1 MLDTV
6 SLKLALG
13 VVTLTL
19 CCLFL
24 GSFRR
29 TRSPYSGWWSVAL
42 ALWLAGN
49 ASFVLTGTS
58 QQVWANPL
66 GNALLVA
73 GAFGVWAGTRSLRLL
88 PTPRWPLLA
97 GPGVTAVAS
106 VLENPAVNA
115 WSGGLVY
122 LVMMGTGMAL
132 AARELSLLK
141 PGGSQAHR
149 PLQFAAAV
157 LVAYFVCR
165 GIVYVLEGPE
175 GEVFR
180 TYLGPAVTCVFLI
193 MLLITVSFGMTELSN
208 DQLVNTLRAR
218 ATRDGL
224 TGLLNRGAFMELA
237 DQECR
242 RLHAAGSGST
252 VILADLDHFKAVND
266 THGHAA
272 GDAAIQAFAAACLAS
287 VRRTDLV
294 GRYGGEEFVFLL
306 GGADQDR
313 ARAITSE
320 ISRNLASSNPPEG
333 MAFPTVSYGI
343 SSSTNAGAG
352 LTQMIA
358 AADTALYKAK
368 ALGRNR
374 AVSATQQP

>member
-1 MLDTV
+1 VLDTV

-19 CCLFL
+19 CCLFF

-29 TRSPYSGWWSVAL
+29 TRSPYSGWWCVAL
-42 ALWLAGN
+42 AFWLAGN
-49 ASFVLTGTS
+49 ASFLLTGTP

-88 PTPRWPLLA
+88 PTPRWQLLA
-97 GPGVTAVAS
+97 GPGVTVVAS
-106 VLENPAVNA
+106 VVENPAVNA

-122 LVMMGTGMAL
+122 LIMMGTGMAL

-141 PGGSQAHR
+141 PSGSQAHR
-149 PLQFAAAV
+149 PLLFAAAV
-157 LVAYFVCR
+157 LVAYFLCR
-165 GIVYVLEGPE
+165 GIVYLLEGPQGTE
-175 GEVFR
+175 FR
-180 TYLGPAVTCVFLI
+180 TYFSPAVTCLFLI
-193 MLLITVSFGMTELSN
+193 MLLITVSFSMTELSSE
-208 DQLVNTLRAR
+208 QLINTLRER

-224 TGLLNRGAFMELA
+224 TGLLNREAFTELA

-242 RLHAAGSGST
+242 RQQAAGWVST

-266 THGHAA
+266 TYGHSA

-294 GRYGGEEFVFLL
+294 GRYGGEEFVILL
-306 GGADQDR
+306 AGADQDR
-313 ARAITSE
+313 ASTLTAE
-320 ISRNLASSNPPEG
+320 ISRTLASSNPPEG
-333 MAFPTVSYGI
+333 MTFPTVSFGI
-343 SSSTNAGAG
+343 SSSTNADAG

-358 AADTALYKAK
+358 TADAALYEAK

>member
-6 SLKLALG
+6 SLKLVLG

-24 GSFRR
+24 RSFRR
-29 TRSPYSGWWSVAL
+29 TRSPYGGWWCVAL

-49 ASFVLTGTS
+49 ASFLLTGTP

-73 GAFGVWAGTRSLRLL
+73 GAFSVWAGTRSLRLL
-88 PTPRWPLLA
+88 PTPRLQLLA

-141 PGGSQAHR
+141 PRGSQAHR
-149 PLQFAAAV
+149 PLLFAAAV
-157 LVAYFVCR
+157 LVAYFLCR
-165 GIVYVLEGPE
+165 GIVYLLEGPAGPE
-175 GEVFR
+175 FR
-180 TYLGPAVTCVFLI
+180 SYFSPAVTCVFLI
-193 MLLITVSFGMTELSN
+193 MLLITVSFSMTELSN
-208 DQLVNTLRAR
+208 EQLINALRER

-224 TGLLNRGAFMELA
+224 TGLLNREAFTELA
-237 DQECR
+237 EQECS
-242 RLHAAGSGST
+242 RLKAVGSGST

-272 GDAAIQAFAAACLAS
+272 GDAAIQAFAAACVAS

-294 GRYGGEEFVFLL
+294 GRYGGEEFIILL
-306 GGADQDR
+306 GGADPGR
-313 ARAITSE
+313 ASIITAE
-320 ISRNLASSNPPEG
+320 ISRALASSSPPG
-333 MAFPTVSYGI
+333 DMTFPTVSYGI
-343 SSSTNAGAG
+343 SSTTNEDTG
-352 LTQMIA
+352 LEQMIA
-358 AADTALYKAK
+358 TADAALYEAK

-374 AVSATQQP
+374 AVSATQRP